1 MSTSRRSRTRPLGRG
16 TFRVRGGRTYVID
29 KQGRIRY
36 SHSGV
41 LLTWAL
47 RDALETLA
55 RPVREATFG
64 RHWCQSLAPG
74 CTGMEAW
81 R

>member
-1 MSTSRRSRTRPLGRG
+1 M
-16 TFRVRGGRTYVID
+16 ID

-64 RHWCQSLAPG
+64 RH
-74 CTGMEAW
+74 
-81 R
+81 